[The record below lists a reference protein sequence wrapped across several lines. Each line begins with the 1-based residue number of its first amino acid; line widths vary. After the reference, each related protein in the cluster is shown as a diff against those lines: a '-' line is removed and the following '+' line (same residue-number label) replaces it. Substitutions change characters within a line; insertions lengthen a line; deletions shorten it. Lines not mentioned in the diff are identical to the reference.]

1 MKFDVAVGNPPY
13 QENSA
18 DRNRDDAIYPYF
30 YNLAK
35 KIGVQYCLISP
46 ARFLFGVG
54 STNTEWNDTMLQD
67 IHLKVAYYNP
77 LSSEVFPNTDIKGG
91 VAVLY
96 RNSNQVFGAIDTFT
110 TFEQLTTILQ
120 KVSKSSNLERN
131 LSELMYVQ
139 TKYNLSQLYE
149 DNKNFKSRLGSQG
162 KERRLVSST
171 FDTLPEIYF
180 DEKRNDDQV
189 KIYGRQNNKRIY
201 KWVNKKYLELDG
213 NFSSYKVIIPAANGS
228 GKLGETLSTPI
239 IGNPL
244 VGHTQTFISI
254 GSFKTEYEAQS
265 LLKYLK
271 CKFCRTMLSIKKT
284 TQNNKS
290 RETWSK
296 IPLQDFTP
304 SSDIDWTKSISEID
318 QQLYA
323 KYGLDQ
329 SEIDFIESKVKPM
342 D

>member
-1 MKFDVAVGNPPY
+1 MKFDVVVGNPPY

-30 YNLAK
+30 YDLAK
-35 KIGVQYCLISP
+35 EIGVHYCLISP

-54 STNTEWNDTMLQD
+54 STSTEWNNKMLQD
-67 IHLKVAYYNP
+67 AHLKVAYYNA

-96 RNSNQVFGAIDTFT
+96 RDANRVFDAIDTFT
-110 TFEQLTTILQ
+110 AFEQLTTILQ
-120 KVSKSSNLERN
+120 KVSKISSLEHN

-139 TKYNLSQLYE
+139 TKYNLSQLYN
-149 DNKNFKSRLGSQG
+149 DNKDFKSRLGSQG
-162 KERRLVSST
+162 KEKRLVSST

-180 DEKRNDDQV
+180 DEKINNDQV
-189 KIYGRQNNKRIY
+189 QIYGRQDNKRIY
-201 KWVNKKYLELDG
+201 KWVDRKYLELDG
-213 NFSSYKVIIPAANGS
+213 NFNSYKVIVPAANGS

-239 IGNPL
+239 IGRPL

-254 GSFKTEYEAQS
+254 GSFETEYEAQS

-290 RETWSK
+290 QETWSK
-296 IPLQDFTP
+296 IPLQDFTKG
-304 SSDIDWTKSISEID
+304 SDIDWTKSISEID
-318 QQLYA
+318 QQLYK
-323 KYGLDQ
+323 KYGLSE
-329 SEIDFIESKVKPM
+329 SEIDFIETEVKPM

>member
-1 MKFDVAVGNPPY
+1 MKFDVVVGNPPY

-18 DRNRDDAIYPYF
+18 DRNRDDAVYPYF
-30 YNLAK
+30 YDLAK

-46 ARFLFGVG
+46 ARFLFGIG
-54 STNTEWNDTMLQD
+54 STSTEWNDTMLQD
-67 IHLKVAYYNP
+67 VHLKVVYYNP
-77 LSSEVFPNTDIKGG
+77 LSSVVFPNTDIKGG
-91 VAVLY
+91 IAVLY
-96 RNSNQVFGAIDTFT
+96 RNSNHVFGAINTFT
-110 TFEQLTTILQ
+110 AFEQLTTILQ
-120 KVSKSSNLERN
+120 KVSRLSNLEHN
-131 LSELMYVQ
+131 LSELMHVQ
-139 TKYNLSQLYE
+139 TKYNLNQLYD
-149 DNKNFKSRLGSQG
+149 DNKKFKSRLGSQG

-180 DEKRNDDQV
+180 DEKTNDDQV

-201 KWVNKKYLELDG
+201 KWVDKKYLELDG
-213 NFSSYKVIIPAANGS
+213 NFSSYKVIVPAANGS

-254 GSFKTEYEAQS
+254 GCFKTEYEAHS

-290 RETWSK
+290 KETWSK
-296 IPLQDFTP
+296 IPLQDFT
-304 SSDIDWTKSISEID
+304 SNSDIDWSKSISEID

-323 KYGLDQ
+323 KYDLDQ
-329 SEIDFIESKVKPM
+329 FEIDFIESEVKAM